1 MASRLARIGPYR
13 IEGRLGAGG
22 MGEVYRAWDERLERW
37 VAIKLIRPESAESD
51 KARERFRRE
60 ARAAAGLSHPSLVQI
75 HDILAEEEGDAIVME
90 LVEGESLA
98 RRIARGPLAARE
110 ALRLGREI
118 AEGLASAH
126 ARGLIHRDLKSE
138 NVMVTA
144 DGRAKILDFGLAK
157 RLEDEAGLTRDSVV
171 VGTFRS
177 MSPEQAR
184 GLPLDHRSDL
194 FALGTLLYEMLSGR
208 SPFAGDSTLDTLTRV
223 CTARQAPL
231 RDVAAGVPPALSDL
245 VDRLLEKDPA
255 LRPQS
260 AREVAALLE
269 LLAGSGSSAPL
280 GDDQPTWAD
289 LPGTGGSVRPVTAR
303 SVVPAPSWASSRE
316 GPAPGRRSRW
326 IVLVAALAIAA
337 AGAAV
342 FLLRL
347 PRGEPLSVAVLKPEI
362 AAGGAGERA
371 ELAASG
377 LRVALLRGLLSLDG
391 ISPLAPEQVDPVS
404 GSPVAVARAVAADEV
419 FASRLDCGAEICR
432 ITLSRILGRDGS
444 LLWTQGFEA
453 PVDQPYLVAEAVQVH
468 LRSGYPDREKPGSLP
483 ELDVRARDY
492 EEYLRLRNEYDR
504 KERGLS
510 LDALIDRLGEIR
522 RRSPRF
528 LEARIL
534 EADVLRQRF
543 GAGRDPADLDR
554 AFAVLRTA
562 REIAPSDPRPLFSLF
577 EAALKGER
585 LDEAEEALA
594 ELEALQPG
602 DPTVLVLRARLLE
615 RRGEGE
621 RALSLM
627 QDAARQ
633 RPSWGHLFRLAD
645 MEYRLGETGAARGHL
660 GELLERFPGY
670 HAAQSLLAQI
680 ELLSGSPER
689 AVEIYSGLV
698 ERSPQIA
705 EIGNLGTAYLLLGRY
720 PEAEVR
726 FRQARELEPK
736 NPFVALNLADVV
748 LLQEKEREAAALYR
762 EVLELAGQDP
772 AAEGWQLVS
781 VRAQALAHLGERRQA
796 VDAVQRVLVLA
807 QGNAQAAY
815 EASLVYAL
823 VDDRSS
829 ALVNAERALLQ
840 GVEPRWFTLPW
851 FDPLRATPELREL
864 LRRPPARPGPSGR

>member
-1 MASRLARIGPYR
+1 MGSRLARIGPYR
-13 IEGRLGAGG
+13 VESRLGAGG

-51 KARERFRRE
+51 QARERFRRE
-60 ARAAAGLSHPSLVQI
+60 ARAAASLSHPSLVQI
-75 HDILAEEEGDAIVME
+75 HDILVEEEGDAIVME
-90 LVEGESLA
+90 LVEGDPLA
-98 RRIARGPLAARE
+98 RRIARGPLSVRE
-110 ALRLGREI
+110 TVRLGKDI

-126 ARGLIHRDLKSE
+126 AKGLLHRDLKPE

-157 RLEDEAGLTRDSVV
+157 RLEGEADLTRDSVV

-184 GLPLDHRSDL
+184 GLPLDARSDL
-194 FALGTLLYEMLSGR
+194 FSLGTLLYEMLAGR
-208 SPFAGDSTLDTLTRV
+208 SPFAGDSTFDTLTRV

-231 RDVAAGVPPALSDL
+231 WDVVPGIPPGLSEL

-255 LRPQS
+255 CRPQS
-260 AREVAALLE
+260 AREVAATLE
-269 LLAGSGSSAPL
+269 SLAVSSSSAARVE
-280 GDDQPTWAD
+280 DDQATWVD
-289 LPGTGGSVRPVTAR
+289 LPGSGPPIRPVTVTAR
-303 SVVPAPSWASSRE
+303 SAVPASS
-316 GPAPGRRSRW
+316 GAVPRRRRW
-326 IVLVAALAIAA
+326 VVLVAVLAVAA
-337 AGAAV
+337 AGLAA

-347 PRGEPLSVAVLKPEI
+347 PPREPLTVAVLKPEVT
-362 AAGGAGERA
+362 AGEVGERA

-377 LRVALLRGLLSLDG
+377 LRVALLRELLSLEG

-404 GSPVAVARAVAADEV
+404 GPPVAVARAVAADEV
-419 FASRLDCGAEICR
+419 LTSRLDCGSEICR
-432 ITLSRILGRDGS
+432 IALARISGKEGR

-453 PVDQPYLVAEAVQVH
+453 PVDQPFLIAEAVRAH
-468 LRSGYPDREKPGSLP
+468 LRNGYPDREARGSLP
-483 ELDVRARDY
+483 DLDVQAADY
-492 EEYLRLRNEYDR
+492 EQYLRLRREFDR
-504 KERGLS
+504 KEKGLS
-510 LDALIDRLGEIR
+510 LDALLGRLAEVR

-528 LEARIL
+528 LEAQVL

-543 GAGRDPADLDR
+543 GAGRDAADLER
-554 AFAVLRTA
+554 AFAILRRA
-562 REIAPSDPRPLFSLF
+562 REAAPTDPRPLFSLF
-577 EAALKGER
+577 ETALKGER

-594 ELEALQPG
+594 ELEDLQPG
-602 DPTVLVLRARLLE
+602 DPVILVLRARLLE

-621 RALSLM
+621 KALALM
-627 QDAARQ
+627 RDAARQ

-645 MEYRLGETGAARGHL
+645 MEYRLGEVDAARRHL

-689 AVEIYSGLV
+689 AVEIYSALV

-726 FRQARELEPK
+726 FRQARELEPR
-736 NPFVALNLADVV
+736 NPFVVLNLADVV
-748 LLQEKEREAAALYR
+748 LLQEKDREAGELYR

-829 ALVNAERALLQ
+829 ALVNAERALRQ
-840 GVEPRWFTLPW
+840 GVEPRWFSLPW
-851 FDPLRATPELREL
+851 FDRLRSSPELQDL
-864 LRRPPARPGPSGR
+864 LRRPPARSAASDPR

>member
-1 MASRLARIGPYR
+1 MGSRLARIGPYR

-37 VAIKLIRPESAESD
+37 VALKLIRPESAESD

-60 ARAAAGLSHPSLVQI
+60 ARAAASLSHPSLVQI
-75 HDILAEEEGDAIVME
+75 HDILLEDEGDAIVME

-98 RRIARGPLAARE
+98 RRIARGPLSARE
-110 ALRLGREI
+110 AVRLGREI

-126 ARGLIHRDLKSE
+126 AKGLIHRDLKSE
-138 NVMVTA
+138 NVMVTV

-157 RLEDEAGLTRDSVV
+157 RLDGEAGLTRDSVV

-194 FALGTLLYEMLSGR
+194 FSLGTLLYEMLAGR
-208 SPFAGDSTLDTLTRV
+208 SPFEGDSTLDTLTRI

-231 RDVAAGVPPALSDL
+231 WDAVPGIPPGLSEL
-245 VDRLLEKDPA
+245 VDRLLEKDSA
-255 LRPQS
+255 FRPQS
-260 AREVAALLE
+260 AREVAAALE
-269 LLAGSGSSAPL
+269 SLASTTSVTPL
-280 GDDQPTWAD
+280 GDDQATWVD
-289 LPGTGGSVRPVTAR
+289 QPGTGTLGRSVRPLTGKSFA
-303 SVVPAPSWASSRE
+303 PAAS
-316 GPAPGRRSRW
+316 GAMPRRRRW
-326 IVLVAALAIAA
+326 IVLVAALALLA
-337 AGAAV
+337 AGLAA
-342 FLLRL
+342 FLLRR
-347 PRGEPLSVAVLKPEI
+347 PAREVLSVAVLRPEV
-362 AAGGAGERA
+362 AAGEGESERA

-391 ISPLAPEQVDPVS
+391 ISLLAPEQVDPVS
-404 GSPVAVARAVAADEV
+404 GPPVVVARAVAADEV
-419 FASRLDCGAEICR
+419 FASRLDCGTEICR
-432 ITLSRILGRDGS
+432 ITLSRILGQDGR

-468 LRSGYPDREKPGSLP
+468 LRNGYPDREAPGSLP
-483 ELDVRARDY
+483 EFDVHASDY
-492 EEYLRLRNEYDR
+492 EEYLRLRRELDR
-504 KERGLS
+504 KEKGLS
-510 LDALIDRLGEIR
+510 LDALLDRLGEIR

-528 LEARIL
+528 LEAQIL

-554 AFAVLRTA
+554 AFAVLRAA
-562 REIAPSDPRPLFSLF
+562 REIAPSDPRLLFSLF

-585 LDEAEEALA
+585 LDDAEEALA

-615 RRGEGE
+615 RRGEGAK
-621 RALSLM
+621 ALALM
-627 QDAARQ
+627 QEAVRQ

-645 MEYRLGETGAARGHL
+645 MEYRLGETGAARLHL
-660 GELLERFPGY
+660 GELLKRFPGY

-705 EIGNLGTAYLLLGRY
+705 EIGNLGTAYLLLERY

-748 LLQEKEREAAALYR
+748 LLQEKEREAEALYR

-829 ALVNAERALLQ
+829 ALVNAERALRQ

-851 FDPLRATPELREL
+851 FDPLQATPELREL
-864 LRRPPARPGPSGR
+864 LRRPPSRSAPAGR